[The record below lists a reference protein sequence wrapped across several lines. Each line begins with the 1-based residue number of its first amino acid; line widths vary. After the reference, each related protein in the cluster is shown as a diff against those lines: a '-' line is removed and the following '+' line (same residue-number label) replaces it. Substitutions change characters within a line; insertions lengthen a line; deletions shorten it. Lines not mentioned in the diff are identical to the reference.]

1 MASTSASTAPQQ
13 AAPPQP
19 LHWRILFLPLALIGM
34 LIGTLIS
41 AVLVEWAGMALGLWT
56 LPGAEHARQTL
67 VEDIHYLNADFTQSL
82 FGLSPVELAGMA
94 GRAASEWIALQ
105 VERLRLPELYQQLST
120 QGMGLFSKLKLS
132 IPLKPVAQGPFGEMN
147 PLVTP
152 EMALHTFLQYFDAAL
167 YSVQTV
173 VVRIVVALLT
183 LPAYV
188 LIGLACLLDG
198 VVARDVRK
206 FTAANESAFAYH
218 RYRPWAKRF
227 FVVGWYLYI
236 AWPSSIHPNLV
247 FIPSA
252 LLCGWAI
259 FNTGKWFKKFF

>member
-1 MASTSASTAPQQ
+1 MASTSTASAPQQ
-13 AAPPQP
+13 AAPQP
-19 LHWRILFLPLALIGM
+19 LHWRIVLSPLALIGM
-34 LIGTLIS
+34 LFGTLIS
-41 AVLVEWAGMALGLWT
+41 AVLVEWFGMALGVWT

-67 VEDIHYLNADFTQSL
+67 VEDIQYLNADFTQSL
-82 FGLSPVELAGMA
+82 LGFSPVQLAAMA
-94 GRAASEWIALQ
+94 GQAASEWVALQ
-105 VERLRLPELYQQLST
+105 VERLQIPALYHQLSAQVGALFTSLSPTTPFASAGDGGFNGMEAMVSPELAWQ
-120 QGMGLFSKLKLS
+120 
-132 IPLKPVAQGPFGEMN
+132 
-147 PLVTP
+147 
-152 EMALHTFLQYFDAAL
+152 TFLEYFDAAL

-198 VVARDVRK
+198 VVARDLRK